1 MAAPQ
6 RVVQAVQA
14 AIVASAHLAAYEHV
28 SAAAQACRRLGSL
41 TSGRWRSAARDLAQ
55 MEEDLQTAFGNAA
68 ETLTSRADD
77 LDVPEEALW
86 TVGDA
91 AGTLELLREPAL
103 DELDE
108 DDERARKIILGQVLF
123 GASFVED
130 PELPDRGSTLLFG
143 WPEPLSPAT
152 WPWQANW
159 VVGEPSDD
167 TDSEESSDS
176 EAGEDDEDGEEA
188 EELDLFEAGE
198 MEGDESMLAELADEL
213 SCSRQDARTALRAAA
228 MALTRASLLASLGG
242 EGEEEEDDDEDDGT
256 A

>member
-1 MAAPQ
+1 MPAPQ
-6 RVVQAVQA
+6 RVVEAVQA

-28 SAAAQACRRLGSL
+28 TAAAQACKRLGSL
-41 TSGRWRSAARDLAQ
+41 TSGRWRSAARDLEA
-55 MEEDLQTAFGNAA
+55 MEDDLQGAFAHAA
-68 ETLTSRADD
+68 EALTSRADE
-77 LDVPEEALW
+77 LGVPEEALW

-91 AGTLELLREPAL
+91 AGTLELLRDAAL
-103 DELDE
+103 EELNE
-108 DDERARKIILGQVLF
+108 DDTRAARIIQGQVLY

-159 VVGEPSDD
+159 VVG
-167 TDSEESSDS
+167 DSQDS
-176 EAGEDDEDGEEA
+176 DEDEDENDEEEEDED

-198 MEGDESMLAELADEL
+198 MEGDEPMLAELADEL
-213 SCSRQDARTALRAAA
+213 GCSRPDARVALRAAA

-242 EGEEEEDDDEDDGT
+242 NEDEDASDEDNGT